1 VTPERNHGRFLRVS
15 QFSESAPRLLA
26 AEIKIEGME
35 ISGKGVVATG
45 GNVSKSIKVFYDEFA
60 E

>member
-1 VTPERNHGRFLRVS
+1 VS

-35 ISGKGVVATG
+35 ISGKGVVVATG